1 MKINI
6 GNHDFS
12 IVWDGVYYKA
22 LSNYPRLS
30 DWEIK
35 NIVEFINYEEEHGR
49 EVIIESEN
57 EELLKE
63 VHEKIKSPD
72 DYKFAKK
79 PELLTECTA
88 CNQGGCLTKYLCHVA
103 SLDNAKKIISSG
115 KLLSALEVRNVSV
128 DVLVNEDRNAAKD
141 PADYFDYIM
150 FSWGNCQ
157 AGDRLVMERKN
168 NRPPTEDDLSV
179 DFTPGVRFY
188 FDYDVLKNNPNSKSD
203 GYHALKIKKE
213 LSQEIA

>member
-72 DYKFAKK
+72 DYKFAKN
-79 PELLTECTA
+79 L
-88 CNQGGCLTKYLCHVA
+88 N
-103 SLDNAKKIISSG
+103 
-115 KLLSALEVRNVSV
+115 
-128 DVLVNEDRNAAKD
+128 
-141 PADYFDYIM
+141 F
-150 FSWGNCQ
+150 
-157 AGDRLVMERKN
+157 
-168 NRPPTEDDLSV
+168 
-179 DFTPGVRFY
+179 
-188 FDYDVLKNNPNSKSD
+188 
-203 GYHALKIKKE
+203 
-213 LSQEIA
+213 